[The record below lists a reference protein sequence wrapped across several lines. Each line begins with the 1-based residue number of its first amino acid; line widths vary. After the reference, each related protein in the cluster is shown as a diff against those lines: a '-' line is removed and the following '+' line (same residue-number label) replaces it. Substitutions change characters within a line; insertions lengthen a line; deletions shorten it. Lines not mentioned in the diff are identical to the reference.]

1 MIGKPQWKIE
11 LRTGDSEESRFPAWI
26 ELRGYGQRYR
36 YVDRDEAER
45 ILLKLQATQPH
56 AEYRVVPLI

>member
-11 LRTGDSEESRFPAWI
+11 IRTGDHEPHQEWL
-26 ELRGYGQRYR
+26 ELKGYGRRFR

-45 ILLKLQATQPH
+45 MLQKFQAIQPH
-56 AEYRVVPLI
+56 GEFRVAPLI